1 MFVALP
7 LTLFVPAVLPPFF
20 GGVSGASEFELES
33 YDSHLPGNV
42 DGAFRGTV
50 GIIVVVG
57 VESRE
62 SLDAKNLDFAGKE
75 LMRPGS
81 SRKPFVLM
89 EFLGSGRLEP
99 KQRFICPRPL
109 RTGAWSSIADT
120 PRTCRGSTRTTPW
133 LFIFPRAA
141 EAMPRSSR
149 LPSSNNFRE

>member
-20 GGVSGASEFELES
+20 GCVSGASEFELES
-33 YDSHLPGNV
+33 YDSHLQGNV
-42 DGAFRGTV
+42 DRALSGRAGT
-50 GIIVVVG
+50 IVVID
-57 VESRE
+57 VESGE
-62 SLDAKNLDFAGKE
+62 IPAAKNLAVARKQ

-81 SRKPFVLM
+81 TRKPFVLM
-89 EFLGSGRLEP
+89 EFLDSGRLEP

-109 RTGAWSSIADT
+109 RIGAWSSIADT
-120 PRTCRGSTRTTPW
+120 PRTCRSSRTTPW
-133 LFIFPRAA
+133 FFTFPRAA